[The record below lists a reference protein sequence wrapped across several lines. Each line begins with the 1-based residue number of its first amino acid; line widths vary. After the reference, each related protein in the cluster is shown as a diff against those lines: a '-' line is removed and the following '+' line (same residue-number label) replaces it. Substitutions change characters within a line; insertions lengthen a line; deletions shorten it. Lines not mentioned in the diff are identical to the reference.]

1 METANHELDTALRIL
16 REQRNVDF
24 AGYKRPLLRRRLEGR
39 ALRRHCRRWADYF
52 DILAREPQEVAA
64 LMETLRLKVTEF
76 FRDPETWA
84 FLQSQ
89 VLPALLERR
98 SNERRFVAW
107 SAGCS
112 TGQEAYSLIMA
123 IAEILGADFPSWTLA
138 ISATNADEVA
148 LAGARVGTYAPRSLK
163 GLSRE
168 RIRKWMEPRAGGAY
182 QVRPELR
189 DRVRFAVH
197 DLFGDPPVS
206 EADLVLCRNVIMF
219 LVPDAQRRVLMQL
232 HKSLD
237 PDGILVLGSAEWV
250 PAVLEGFDVVDAKHH
265 VFRAGR
271 RGARDVGIHHGTV
284 TS

>member
-39 ALRRHCRRWADYF
+39 ALRRHCRHWADYF
-52 DILAREPQEVAA
+52 EILAREPQEVAA

-98 SNERRFVAW
+98 SKARRFVAW

-123 IAEILGADFPSWTLA
+123 IAEILGADLPSWTVA

-148 LAGARVGTYAPRSLK
+148 LAKARVGIYPPRALK
-163 GLSRE
+163 GLSGD
-168 RIRKWMEPRAGGAY
+168 RIQEWMEPCDGGLY
-182 QVRPELR
+182 QVRRELR
-189 DRVRFAVH
+189 DRVHFAVH

-206 EADLVLCRNVIMF
+206 KADLVLCRNVIMF
-219 LVPDAQRRVLMQL
+219 LEPNAQRVVLAQL
-232 HKSLD
+232 RKALD

-250 PAVLEGFDVVDAKHH
+250 PAVLGEFDIVDAKHH
-265 VFRAGR
+265 IFRADR
-271 RGARDVGIHHGTV
+271 ATLSKPSARVRY
-284 TS
+284 